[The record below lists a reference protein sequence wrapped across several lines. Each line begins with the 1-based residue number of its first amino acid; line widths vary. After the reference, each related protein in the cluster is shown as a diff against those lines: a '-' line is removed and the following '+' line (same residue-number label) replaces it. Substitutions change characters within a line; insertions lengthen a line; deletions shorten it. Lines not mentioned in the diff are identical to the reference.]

1 MALKINKQT
10 IDKSA
15 VVDRGIFF
23 EVLEA
28 PTQKQVE
35 LYVRVDKVYATK
47 TTATAMVSF
56 CNFETKDN
64 LFGSSYEFAV
74 LLDGQNFIK
83 QAYQH
88 IKTLPEFSGSQD
100 C

>member
-15 VVDRGIFF
+15 VVDRGIFY
-23 EVLEA
+23 EVLES
-28 PTQKQVE
+28 PVQKQVE
-35 LYVRVDKVYATK
+35 LYVRVDKVHAGKDSAVALVAFCDMATK
-47 TTATAMVSF
+47 Q
-56 CNFETKDN
+56 NI
-64 LFGSSYEFAV
+64 FGAAYEFAV
-74 LLDGQNFIK
+74 VIDGDNFIK

-88 IKTLPEFSGSQD
+88 MKTLPEFAGAVN

>member
-1 MALKINKQT
+1 MALKIQKQ
-10 IDKSA
+10 
-15 VVDRGIFF
+15 VVDKNIVIDRGSFY
-23 EVLEA
+23 EVLESLVQ
-28 PTQKQVE
+28 TQIE
-35 LYVRVDKVYATK
+35 FYVRVDKVHATK

-64 LFGSSYEFAV
+64 LFGSSYEFTV

-83 QAYQH
+83 QAYDH
-88 IKTLPEFSGSQD
+88 IKKLPEFSNSQD